1 MFEEE
6 RDLTPAAI
14 AQWWEHFERAFWERG
29 CLSADNKEYGT
40 ASALSRDRAKLR
52 WIAADFTDLDP
63 ELAVIKL
70 FERGLPA

>member
-1 MFEEE
+1 VARALALEAEIIE
-6 RDLTPAAI
+6 VQVADD
-14 AQWWEHFERAFWERG
+14 FERAFWERG

>member
-6 RDLTPAAI
+6 HDLTPAAI
-14 AQWWEHFERAFWERG
+14 VKWWDDFDRAFWERS
-29 CLSADNKEYGT
+29 CLSADSAEYAT
-40 ASALSRDRAKLR
+40 AWALSRDRAKLH